1 MKTPESLL
9 PQNSLFDVAII
20 GGGIQGAGVAQAA
33 AAAGYSVLLL
43 ERGDIGEGTSSKSS
57 KLIHG
62 GLRYLESGQV
72 RLVWESLKERELLLK
87 LAPDLVYRQHFH
99 IPLYR
104 SSKRKSW
111 QLRLG
116 LSLYYLLA
124 GGGSDNRFRH
134 NSSES
139 LNNRFGELNQDDL
152 TAIYRYSDA
161 QTDDQ
166 ALTQAVAYSAQQ
178 LGASLLC
185 QAQLRKA
192 QWHDGTYL
200 IDAQVEGVNRRFK
213 SRCLVNTAGPW
224 VNLVASRIQPKPP
237 AQDVELV
244 QGTHLLYS
252 TPISEH
258 CYYLEAPQDG
268 RVVFVLPWQGQ
279 TLVGTTETLYR
290 GHPDD
295 CQPLEEE
302 VAYLKAVVTHYFP
315 DNTQE
320 PSAQFA
326 GLRVLPKAE
335 GSAFSRSREVQLV
348 TKGNYLALYGGK
360 LTGYRATAQRVIPH
374 LERMVGLRNRVADTS
389 ELPLVPAE
397 SAFTSTP

>member
-1 MKTPESLL
+1 MKPLDSLL
-9 PQNSLFDVAII
+9 SQNSLFDVTII

-43 ERGDIGEGTSSKSS
+43 ERGDIGNGTSSKSS

-62 GLRYLESGQV
+62 GLRYLESGQL

-87 LAPDLVYRQHFH
+87 LAPGLVHRQHFH

-104 SSKRKSW
+104 TSKRKSW

-116 LSLYYLLA
+116 LFLYYLLA

-134 NSSES
+134 FPGKNLS
-139 LNNRFGELNQDDL
+139 RFDELERNEL
-152 TAIYRYSDA
+152 TDIFRYSDA

-166 ALTQAVAYSAQQ
+166 ALTRAVAHSAEQ
-178 LGASLLC
+178 LGANLLC
-185 QAQLRKA
+185 QTRLKKA
-192 QWHDGTYL
+192 QWHDGNYL
-200 IDAQVEGVNRRFK
+200 IDAQVEGNNRRFK

-224 VNLVASRIQPKPP
+224 VNLVANAIQPKPP
-237 AQDVELV
+237 ALDVELV

-252 TPISEH
+252 TPFTEH

-279 TLVGTTETLYR
+279 TLVGTTETLFR
-290 GHPDD
+290 GHPDE
-295 CQPLEEE
+295 CQPLQEE
-302 VAYLKAVVTHYFP
+302 VDYLKAVIAHYFP
-315 DNTQE
+315 ENTQE
-320 PSAQFA
+320 PSGQFA
-326 GLRVLPKAE
+326 GLRVLPKAQ
-335 GSAFSRSREVQLV
+335 GAAFSRSREVQLV
-348 TKGNYLALYGGK
+348 TAGNYLALYGGK

-374 LERMVGLRNRVADTS
+374 LERMLGLRNRVADTS
-389 ELPLVPAE
+389 ELPLPRE
-397 SAFTSTP
+397 QPEDKDS

>member
-1 MKTPESLL
+1 MDTF
-9 PQNSLFDVAII
+9 FDVAII

-43 ERGDIGEGTSSKSS
+43 EKGNIGEGTSSKSS

-62 GLRYLESGQV
+62 GLRYLESGQI
-72 RLVWESLKERELLLK
+72 RLVWESLKERELLLR
-87 LAPDLVYRQHFH
+87 LAPDLVHRQHFH

-104 SSKRKSW
+104 SSKRKNW

-116 LSLYYLLA
+116 LSAYTLLA
-124 GGGSDNRFRH
+124 GGGSENRFRYT
-134 NSSES
+134 STKK
-139 LNNRFGELNQDDL
+139 FDGDFDELNQDNL
-152 TAIYRYSDA
+152 TGVYRYSDA
-161 QTDDQ
+161 QTDDR
-166 ALTQAVAYSAQQ
+166 ALTQAVADSAEQ
-178 LGASLLC
+178 LGATLLC

-200 IDAQVEGVNRRFK
+200 IDAQVEGNNRRFK
-213 SRCLVNTAGPW
+213 SRCLINTAGPW
-224 VNLVASRIQPKPP
+224 VNLVANAIQPKPP
-237 AQDVELV
+237 AHEVELV

-252 TPISEH
+252 TPFTEH

-290 GHPDD
+290 GHPDE

-302 VAYLKAVVTHYFP
+302 VSYLKAVVAHYFP
-315 DNTQE
+315 ENTQE
-320 PSAQFA
+320 PSDQFA

-360 LTGYRATAQRVIPH
+360 LTGYRATAQRVIPY
-374 LERMVGLRNRVADTS
+374 LERMIGLRNRVASTS
-389 ELPLVPAE
+389 ELPLDVVD
-397 SAFTSTP
+397 SK